1 MDTEKINIDSKSSDT
16 SEDVIRLEEAWTSE
30 NQQFLKNIRNNCLEF
45 SDRHGIASNYNRKKY
60 ICFSIPTIILPLIV
74 ANMSIF
80 LTVDYVT
87 PISLTVVSILNGMNV
102 LFNYSKN
109 AELHLQSAGLYDGL
123 ASEISSILIRS
134 KQFRQ
139 PFDLTLQKITGRKRE
154 IDSSALPI

>member
-87 PISLTVVSILNGMNV
+87 PISLTIVSILNGMNV

>member
-74 ANMSIF
+74 ANMSIL

>member
-30 NQQFLKNIRNNCLEF
+30 NQLFLKSIRNNCLEF

-87 PISLTVVSILNGMNV
+87 PVSLTIVSILNGMNV